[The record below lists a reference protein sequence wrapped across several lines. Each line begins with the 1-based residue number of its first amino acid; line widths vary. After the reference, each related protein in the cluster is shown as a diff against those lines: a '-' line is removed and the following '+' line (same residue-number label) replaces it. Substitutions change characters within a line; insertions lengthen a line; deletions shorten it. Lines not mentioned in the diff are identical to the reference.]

1 MNAYLTASNS
11 NLATVIDRTLDDLT
25 GGTIHGNDV
34 RLTLNLRAQRAAMA
48 ALGNRCGAVV
58 ALEPKTGRVLV
69 HAQRPTYDPNLVETD
84 FAAVQ
89 RAPGAECRPAAPLLV
104 RATDGLYVPGST
116 FKVVTASAAIDSGR
130 YSLRSTFQDPG
141 YCEEY
146 GKRVFNYSDQGT
158 PSGYGTVNLGQA
170 IQNSINSVF
179 CNIGKDLG
187 AGTLID
193 YAKRFGFYERPPL
206 ETPANER
213 APSGLYQD
221 GRLFDPQDDN
231 QVDPGRFAFGQERLL
246 VTPLQMAMVAAT
258 IANDGA
264 LMEPYVVD
272 KIVGPG
278 GATIRTTR
286 PKKIRQ
292 VGVAADGQRGD
303 RGDAAGGAGG
313 HLDRGAAP
321 RRRASRARPAPPS
334 RAGKGSTP
342 SPSSASRRPTT
353 RRWRSRSSS
362 SGSAA
367 REARRR
373 LRSRGRSCRPCSGRR
388 RIHRS
393 LPFGAHGHHRHPD
406 RLALRRALPDPEADR
421 ERRDGRRL
429 PRRGRGARA
438 ARRDQDPQRAPR
450 GRRPVRQ
457 ALPPRGAERGLAVAP
472 ERGRDLR
479 PRRGAGDVLHR
490 HGAPRRAQPEGAH
503 RRARAG
509 AAEGR
514 GRVRAPDPR
523 RARVLAPARDRA
535 PRHQAAQRRRRRRQP
550 REGDRLRD
558 RAERHL
564 ADDRGR
570 LDRRAR
576 RSTSRPSRRAARPS
590 IRAPTSTRS
599 ASSCTSC

>member
-1 MNAYLTASNS
+1 VNRQITRLAVAGVVLLSALIVATTYWQAWAAPGLQDRQDNAIERVAQFQIDRGEIVNERGRVPLATNRERQVKGTTFYFREYPQGGLTAHVVGYATQARSRAGLERSMNAYLTAANS
-11 NLATVIDRTLDDLT
+11 NLATVIDRTLDDLA
-25 GGTIHGNDV
+25 GATIHGNDV
-34 RLTLNLRAQRAAMA
+34 RLTLNLRGQRAAMA

-89 RAPGAECRPAAPLLV
+89 RAPGAECAPAAPLLV
-104 RATDGLYVPGST
+104 RATDGLYTPGST

-206 ETPANER
+206 ETPDNER

-221 GRLFDPQDDN
+221 GRLYDPQDDN

-264 LMEPYVVD
+264 LMEPHVVD

-292 VGVAADGQRGD
+292 VVSPRTADEVTEGMELAVQSGTSTAAQLPGVAVAGKTGTAESGQQGVNTVSFICFAPADDPKVAIAVFVERQRSTGGQT
-303 RGDAAGGAGG
+303 
-313 HLDRGAAP
+313 AAP
-321 RRRASRARPAPPS
+321 IAKQVLQALL
-334 RAGKGSTP
+334 G
-342 SPSSASRRPTT
+342 SPSNP
-353 RRWRSRSSS
+353 
-362 SGSAA
+362 
-367 REARRR
+367 
-373 LRSRGRSCRPCSGRR
+373 
-388 RIHRS
+388 
-393 LPFGAHGHHRHPD
+393 
-406 RLALRRALPDPEADR
+406 
-421 ERRDGRRL
+421 
-429 PRRGRGARA
+429 
-438 ARRDQDPQRAPR
+438 
-450 GRRPVRQ
+450 
-457 ALPPRGAERGLAVAP
+457 
-472 ERGRDLR
+472 
-479 PRRGAGDVLHR
+479 
-490 HGAPRRAQPEGAH
+490 
-503 RRARAG
+503 
-509 AAEGR
+509 
-514 GRVRAPDPR
+514 
-523 RARVLAPARDRA
+523 
-535 PRHQAAQRRRRRRQP
+535 
-550 REGDRLRD
+550 
-558 RAERHL
+558 
-564 ADDRGR
+564 
-570 LDRRAR
+570 
-576 RSTSRPSRRAARPS
+576 
-590 IRAPTSTRS
+590 
-599 ASSCTSC
+599 